1 VTTSPPGPAAGAWKG
16 SRSTGAPAIAQGT
29 TGNGVFGAKVM
40 FGYLPDLLGKLA
52 LDTMSVL
59 DRARLVR
66 LLDVRAR
73 VTGFCEETADWPYRF
88 TLHIEGVIPLSAA
101 GDPWDA
107 RTGGASAHPA
117 AAATR

>member
-1 VTTSPPGPAAGAWKG
+1 
-16 SRSTGAPAIAQGT
+16 
-29 TGNGVFGAKVM
+29 VFGAKVM

-88 TLHIEGVIPLSAA
+88 TLHIA
-101 GDPWDA
+101 GC
-107 RTGGASAHPA
+107 HPA
-117 AAATR
+117 VGGRGPVGCPDGGR

>member
-1 VTTSPPGPAAGAWKG
+1 VRRTRLVGL
-16 SRSTGAPAIAQGT
+16 RE
-29 TGNGVFGAKVM
+29 
-40 FGYLPDLLGKLA
+40 LA
-52 LDTMSVL
+52 VRLDTMSAL

-73 VTGFCEETADWPYRF
+73 VTGFCEKTADWPYGF

-107 RTGGASAHPA
+107 RTKGASAPPKVPVSHPA